1 MIKQQNDVNWDKM
14 NECAGGDLFIA
25 NTNDVEIKNERYLQ
39 FTWTF
44 ADVCTAPA
52 EFSAVQT

>member
-25 NTNDVEIKNERYLQ
+25 NTNDFEIKNERYLQ
-39 FTWTF
+39 FT
-44 ADVCTAPA
+44 
-52 EFSAVQT
+52 

>member
-25 NTNDVEIKNERYLQ
+25 YTNDVEIKNERYLQ
-39 FTWTF
+39 FT
-44 ADVCTAPA
+44 
-52 EFSAVQT
+52 

>member
-1 MIKQQNDVNWDKM
+1 M

>member
-1 MIKQQNDVNWDKM
+1 MIKQQNDVDKDRM

-25 NTNDVEIKNERYLQ
+25 NTNDVEIKNKRYLQ